1 VAYDVEERLRTK
13 SGEYRWFRARGQAI
27 WDEAGQPVR
36 MVGST
41 TDITERK
48 LAEAE
53 RERLVSALESRS
65 KQLWTAA
72 EVSRA
77 ASSILDVN
85 ELIQQV
91 VDLVQERFGLYY
103 AGLFLVDETG
113 EWSGEAG
120 KWAVLR
126 AGTGEAGRHMRQAGH
141 KLEVGGQSMI
151 GWCIANQQARI
162 ALDVGEEAVRF
173 ENPWL
178 PETRSEMAL
187 PLIARGWAIGAMTI
201 QSSREAAF
209 SAEDTAMLQTMADQV
224 ANAVE
229 NARLFEQAQARAE
242 EQAILYRITETVSR
256 SLDMHELLEATLDI
270 VLTALK
276 FDAGLVSLSDEES
289 GKLYLAV
296 QNGLPASMARHLEQ
310 KGLANTLC
318 DVVFQTGETLSI
330 SDVRLGAPV
339 DVSGVIKQGL
349 YTYAGTP
356 LVYGDKKVGTICF
369 FNRSVRELTAQERS
383 LLEAIGRQIG
393 VGVENTRLFEETR
406 SALAEVEATH
416 RIYLQREWR
425 EYLDRRDNLVYEGG
439 LAGALTKDQPAAS
452 AGNGGHGAKA
462 ELAVPI
468 VLRGQTIGVL
478 GLEDPQGTRQWSA
491 QDQALVEAVS
501 RQLALALE
509 NARLLEETQRRA
521 ARERLAREITD
532 KMRHASTM
540 DALIQTTVREMA
552 AALGAPNAFLQL
564 STPPESDR

>member
-1 VAYDVEERLRTK
+1 MIADIIENPKPYSGNENENMRRDGQRVWLIWTNKAILDDAGHISEVLCIGNDITERRQVEEALRVSQERFALAVRGSNDGIWDWDIQNKSLYWSPRLKELLGYADDELEIDFEIFASLLHPDDSQHVGAAIEAHFEQRAAYDVEERLRTK

-53 RERLVSALESRS
+53 RERLLTVLENRS
-65 KQLWTAA
+65 KQLQTAA
-72 EVSRA
+72 EVSHA
-77 ASSILDVN
+77 ASSILDVD

-91 VDLVQERFGLYY
+91 VDLVQKRFDLYY

-113 EWSGEAG
+113 ERSGEAG

-187 PLIARGWAIGAMTI
+187 PMIARGQAIGAMTI
-201 QSSREAAF
+201 QSTQEAAF
-209 SAEDTAMLQTMADQV
+209 SAEDIAVLQTMGDQV
-224 ANAVE
+224 ANAIE
-229 NARLFEQAQARAE
+229 NARLFE
-242 EQAILYRITETVSR
+242 
-256 SLDMHELLEATLDI
+256 
-270 VLTALK
+270 
-276 FDAGLVSLSDEES
+276 AG
-289 GKLYLAV
+289 
-296 QNGLPASMARHLEQ
+296 
-310 KGLANTLC
+310 
-318 DVVFQTGETLSI
+318 
-330 SDVRLGAPV
+330 
-339 DVSGVIKQGL
+339 
-349 YTYAGTP
+349 
-356 LVYGDKKVGTICF
+356 
-369 FNRSVRELTAQERS
+369 
-383 LLEAIGRQIG
+383 
-393 VGVENTRLFEETR
+393 R

-416 RIYLQREWR
+416 RVYLQREWR
-425 EYLDRRDNLVYEGG
+425 EYLDRRDDFVCEGG
-439 LAGALTKDQPAAS
+439 QAGAMTRHQPAAS
-452 AGNGGHGAKA
+452 AGNAGHGGQA
-462 ELAVPI
+462 ELTVPI

-478 GLEDPQGTRQWSA
+478 GLEDPQGTRQWSVE
-491 QDQALVEAVS
+491 DQALVEAVS

-532 KMRHASTM
+532 KMRHAPTM